1 MELKKQKVLFL
12 DRDGTI
18 CFDDGAFGS
27 EKIPYDKCIEMTRPL
42 DGSVSTCAEIIKNA
56 IG

>member
-1 MELKKQKVLFL
+1 MRTMINLRKVLFL

-27 EKIPYDKCIEMTRPL
+27 EKYDYKDIVEDIT
-42 DGSVSTCAEIIKNA
+42 A
-56 IG
+56 ISF